1 MRVAD
6 LVTASVLLLVGGVV
20 VFDAVGIGIGWG
32 TDGPKSGF
40 FPFWLG
46 MLLIAACARIRGQA
60 ARRVAAKPSVRREQL
75 GPVLKV
81 LWPAVALVV
90 LTLSLGLYVSAALY
104 TGFYMRWIGR
114 HSWLAVL
121 AVAVLFP
128 LATFF
133 IFEKWFLV
141 PMPKGPLEAWLGQ
154 SAMGIENL
162 LLGFHIAIT

>member
-1 MRVAD
+1 MRLAD
-6 LVTASVLLLVGGVV
+6 LLTASFFVLLGGVV
-20 VFDAVGIGIGWG
+20 VFDAARLGIGWG
-32 TDGPKSGF
+32 TDGPQSGF

-46 MLLIAACARIRGQA
+46 VLMIAACAVILLQA
-60 ARRVAAKPSVRREQL
+60 ARGAAGRAFVTRRQL

-90 LTLSLGLYVSAALY
+90 LTQWLGLYVAAALY

-133 IFEKWFLV
+133 VFEKWFLV

-154 SAMGIENL
+154 
-162 LLGFHIAIT
+162 